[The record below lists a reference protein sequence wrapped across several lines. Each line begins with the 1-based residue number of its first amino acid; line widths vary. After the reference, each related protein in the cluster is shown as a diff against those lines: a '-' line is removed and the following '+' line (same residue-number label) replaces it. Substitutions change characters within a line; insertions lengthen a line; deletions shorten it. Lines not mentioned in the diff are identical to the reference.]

1 MNRTSFLNEAPAV
14 LRRNGW
20 MIAAACAAA
29 LATLAAL
36 ARLPRFAAYRA
47 HPLLAALLFGA
58 GLALVLAPRGA
69 RVLDRIARAAE
80 SVSPAAFGLFL
91 FVVGTVFYALVS
103 WRVFGAL
110 PVLDDDTCS
119 LMQARIFLS
128 GRVTIPLSPN
138 PDFFWLHFWLGGTH
152 GLPHQCAMYPPGH
165 PALLAVGLAVGAP
178 WLVMPVFGGLLAV
191 LVASVGRL
199 LFDEESARLAGLLC
213 VLSPMVCELSATHLA
228 HAPTACGLLLAARGV
243 LRCLERPSWAG
254 GALAGLGICLAF
266 QCRTAD
272 AAVAGAT
279 LALPVLAAPRRAWR
293 ARGPLALA
301 ALILALG
308 IAGQAWYWSATT
320 QDWRTP
326 GHVLGLGARAKLG
339 FLSPFTPA
347 EAVRRLFVR
356 LGELN
361 GRVLGWP
368 VPAFLPALVPLFH
381 RPWRFRAL
389 WLWSVPAALLAFLF
403 FFWGWEQSY
412 LPASYAFASVPAIL
426 LLSAAGVSRIA
437 RRLSVPAL
445 RMLPPVA
452 LPALLLFLPVHLR
465 SFDDHFFNME
475 KVLPSIVAKAGVRN
489 AVVFCDS
496 IGRGPS
502 NTPYGRYDYF
512 ARPFLLNDLAFE
524 EGDVVYARNLR
535 ERNPEMI
542 ASHPDRDFYLYRFRR
557 RDGLA
562 ELYRIDLSGP
572 EPVYRFVPV
581 DDPRAA
587 DPNGRLSIPNPGETG
602 RSGESAKPR

>member
-138 PDFFWLHFWLGGTH
+138 PDFFWLHFWLNHLH

-191 LVASVGRL
+191 LVSSVGRL

-243 LRCLERPSWAG
+243 LRCLERPSWAD

-272 AAVAGAT
+272 AAVAGGGR
-279 LALPVLAAPRRAWR
+279 PVLCFIDEVLRGTNTVERIAASAEILGCF
-293 ARGPLALA
+293 ADRGVTCFA
-301 ALILALG
+301 ATHDIELTGLLQDRFENYHFQA
-308 IAGQAWYWSATT
+308 AGSYSITACC
-320 QDWRTP
+320 
-326 GHVLGLGARAKLG
+326 
-339 FLSPFTPA
+339 
-347 EAVRRLFVR
+347 
-356 LGELN
+356 
-361 GRVLGWP
+361 RVLPIPGTPSACW
-368 VPAFLPALVPLFH
+368 
-381 RPWRFRAL
+381 RPWA
-389 WLWSVPAALLAFLF
+389 
-403 FFWGWEQSY
+403 
-412 LPASYAFASVPAIL
+412 
-426 LLSAAGVSRIA
+426 
-437 RRLSVPAL
+437 
-445 RMLPPVA
+445 MTPP
-452 LPALLLFLPVHLR
+452 
-465 SFDDHFFNME
+465 
-475 KVLPSIVAKAGVRN
+475 
-489 AVVFCDS
+489 
-496 IGRGPS
+496 
-502 NTPYGRYDYF
+502 
-512 ARPFLLNDLAFE
+512 
-524 EGDVVYARNLR
+524 
-535 ERNPEMI
+535 
-542 ASHPDRDFYLYRFRR
+542 
-557 RDGLA
+557 
-562 ELYRIDLSGP
+562 
-572 EPVYRFVPV
+572 
-581 DDPRAA
+581 
-587 DPNGRLSIPNPGETG
+587 
-602 RSGESAKPR
+602 